1 MNLDRF
7 KKWFSNYWYHYKW
20 VTIVVIFF
28 ATVIG
33 IGIYQMADKE
43 SFDSN
48 ILYAG
53 PAILNKDQTEG
64 IEAAFEA
71 VMPSDFN
78 GDKVKSVFINRF
90 TILSDEQILEK
101 QEEAAKED
109 DVIYYD
115 PSQRTNSLSQIGTLF
130 SVGEVSICLVD
141 EYVYN
146 IYRSQ
151 DAFVKLEELLG
162 YKPEYA
168 RDNCSVY
175 LKDTPFGQYFDA
187 LDALPEDTILC
198 VRKSAVFSDKSKKKA
213 NEQYAFEQKL
223 FCAIIEYSAPEM

>member
-1 MNLDRF
+1 MNFDSV

-20 VTIVVIFF
+20 VTITVVFF
-28 ATVIG
+28 VTVFA
-33 IGIYQMADKE
+33 IGIYQMVDKE
-43 SFDSN
+43 SYDSN
-48 ILYAG
+48 VLYAG
-53 PAILNKDQTEG
+53 PAILNKDQTAG
-64 IEAAFEA
+64 IESAFASIMSTDHNE
-71 VMPSDFN
+71 D
-78 GDKVKSVFINRF
+78 GVKNVFINRF

-101 QEEAAKED
+101 QEEAVKEED
-109 DVIYYD
+109 TLYYD
-115 PSQRTNSLSQIGTLF
+115 PTQRTNTLSQIGTLF

-151 DAFVKLEELLG
+151 NAFLPLEELLG

-187 LDALPEDTILC
+187 LNALPEDTILC

-213 NEQYAFEQKL
+213 NEQYAFDQKL
-223 FCAIIEYSAPEM
+223 FAAIIEFEAPEM